1 MARLQGGDDFDTAY
15 AFQIDRSTRLRFR
28 LTATPTRTSRRDGG
42 NIVLRRIA
50 EMPPRLDAQCVEQGI
65 LDAYRPSKGMVI
77 VSGGTG
83 SGKSTLIAGMTVAKL
98 QDPAGHFNIV
108 EAAAPVEFLLERV
121 RGPSSTIN
129 QTEFRSLCAWCHAA
143 RTDRYHS
150 LWVSVATP
158 RPWGLRFRPR
168 FPGIS

>member
-1 MARLQGGDDFDTAY
+1 
-15 AFQIDRSTRLRFR
+15 
-28 LTATPTRTSRRDGG
+28 
-42 NIVLRRIA
+42 
-50 EMPPRLDAQCVEQGI
+50 
-65 LDAYRPSKGMVI
+65 
-77 VSGGTG
+77 
-83 SGKSTLIAGMTVAKL
+83 MTVAKL

-129 QTEFRSLCAWCHAA
+129 QTEVSQPLCVVPCGAN
-143 RTDRYHS
+143 RRYHS